1 MGRIWIALICAAAA
15 WTADPGADL
24 RDAARKGQ
32 TAQVAALLGK
42 GAPIESV
49 DKTGRTALMLA
60 ADKGHADTVKLL
72 LERGAKP
79 DARDRDGWTAYAL
92 AVIEQ
97 RDEVVKL
104 FPPRPPIALG
114 LDAKLSMENVY
125 SSCFMLPQQLA
136 DQVAGMQPDAV
147 VAAAVG
153 EYAALHGKGVAKI
166 VESGADAVLAVK
178 ARPGISCVQQQS
190 RDNVSMAIDLRV
202 LRSSDQAP
210 LFEKT
215 FGGGLT
221 GLRARMVSGPNQY
234 AALIQEWAKL
244 HASQIYWAAVEA
256 WLRAR

>member
-1 MGRIWIALICAAAA
+1 MGRIWIALILGVAA
-15 WTADPGADL
+15 WAADPGADL

-42 GAPIESV
+42 GAPIESA
-49 DKTGRTALMLA
+49 DKNGRTALMLA
-60 ADKGHADTVKLL
+60 AEKGNPETIKLL
-72 LERGAKP
+72 LERGAKA

-97 RDEVVKL
+97 RDEVVKM
-104 FPPRPPIALG
+104 FPARPPIAIG
-114 LDAKLSMENVY
+114 LDAKLSLENVY

-136 DQVAGMQPDAV
+136 EQLAGIQPDAV

-153 EYAALHGKGVAKI
+153 EYAALHGKGIAKV
-166 VESGADAVLAVK
+166 VESGAEAVVSMK

-190 RDNVSMAIDLRV
+190 RDNVSMAVDLGV
-202 LRSSDQAP
+202 LRASDQAG

-221 GLRARMVSGPNQY
+221 GLRARLVSGPNQY
-234 AALIQEWAKL
+234 AALISEWAKL
-244 HASQIYWAAVEA
+244 HAPQIYWAAVEG

>member
-1 MGRIWIALICAAAA
+1 MGRMWIALICAAVWA
-15 WTADPGADL
+15 ADPGADL
-24 RDAARKGQ
+24 RNAARKGQ
-32 TAQVAALLGK
+32 TAQVATLIAK

-49 DKTGRTALMLA
+49 DKNGRTALMLA
-60 ADKGHADTVKLL
+60 AEKGQAETVKLL
-72 LERGAKP
+72 LDRGAKA
-79 DARDRDGWTAYAL
+79 DARDREGWTAYGL

-104 FPPRPPIALG
+104 FPPHPPIAIT

-136 DQVAGMQPDAV
+136 EQIAGIQPDAM

-153 EYAALHGKGVAKI
+153 EYAALRGKGLVRI
-166 VESGADAVLAVK
+166 VETGAEATLSMK
-178 ARPGISCVQQQS
+178 ARPGISCVTQQT
-190 RDNVSMAIDLRV
+190 RDNVSMIIDAQVVRA
-202 LRSSDQAP
+202 SDQAT
-210 LFEKT
+210 LAEKS

-234 AALIQEWAKL
+234 AALISEWAKI
-244 HASQIYWAAVEA
+244 HAPQIYWATVEA

>member
-1 MGRIWIALICAAAA
+1 MGRMWIALICVAVWA
-15 WTADPGADL
+15 ADPGADL
-24 RDAARKGQ
+24 RNAARKGQ
-32 TAQVAALLGK
+32 TSQVAALLAK
-42 GAPIESV
+42 GAPLESA
-49 DKTGRTALMLA
+49 DKNGRTALMLA
-60 ADKGHADTVKLL
+60 AEKGSAETVKLL
-72 LERGAKP
+72 LDRGAKA

-97 RDEVVKL
+97 RDEVVKA
-104 FPPRPPIALG
+104 FPARPPISLG
-114 LDAKLSMENVY
+114 LDVKLSMENVY

-136 DQVAGMQPDAV
+136 EQLAGMQPDAV

-153 EYAALHGKGVAKI
+153 EYAELRGKGIAKI
-166 VESGADAVLAVK
+166 VESGAEAVLAMK

-202 LRSSDQAP
+202 LRASDQAA
-210 LFEKT
+210 LLEKT

-234 AALIQEWAKL
+234 AALISEWAKL
-244 HASQIYWAAVEA
+244 HAPQIYWAGVEA